1 MRRALSC
8 LLLLPFLSGCDGPST
23 QEPLRPLTDAELRP
37 YYVDSPRP
45 PLPGYT
51 AFTLGESYQP
61 TGTVK
66 DWNQTKVVPLYARA
80 DRNLVP
86 AGQVQ
91 PDGRM
96 TGTAPLKPGRT
107 ETLQFLLSTGG
118 SNAWQ
123 FGVCVVDGLK
133 ATAGVNV
140 IRPASQYFVLR
151 LSDLRQGLQPLTSPV
166 PTERVLGH
174 DLQAYETETPFQ
186 SATSTLVYVSE
197 DVTVQGEQRCLTG
210 FEQGTRIS
218 VAQDNIYVNL
228 KLTRGWNAL
237 VRLSEPAAGDRQRPE
252 GSASVTDVVWT
263 TVPHEVIERWR

>member
-1 MRRALSC
+1 MRRLLSC
-8 LLLLPFLSGCDGPST
+8 LLLLPLLSACDGQSA
-23 QEPLRPLTDAELRP
+23 QEPLRPLTEAELRP
-37 YYVDSPRP
+37 YYVDSPKP
-45 PLPGYT
+45 PLPEYT

-61 TGTVK
+61 TGMVT
-66 DWNQTKVVPLYARA
+66 DWKQTKVVPLYARS

-107 ETLQFLLSTGG
+107 ETLQFLLSIGG

-123 FGVCVVDGLK
+123 GGLCVVDGLK

-140 IRPASQYFVLR
+140 VLPASQYFVLR
-151 LSDLRQGLQPLTSPV
+151 LSDLRQSLQPLTSPV

-174 DLQAYETETPFQ
+174 DLQAYEKDTPFQ
-186 SATSTLVYVSE
+186 RATSALVYVSE
-197 DVTVQGEQRCLTG
+197 DVTVQGEQRCLSG
-210 FEQGTRIS
+210 YEQGNRIS
-218 VAQDNIYVNL
+218 VAQDNIDVNL

-237 VRLSEPAAGDRQRPE
+237 LRQSEPAEGNQPRPE
-252 GSASVTDVVWT
+252 GSAYVTDIVWR